1 MFKKEIILGILCLFA
16 ACHSND
22 EIIEEQES
30 PKNEQQEPKARVDI
44 ILSHEEQAMSES
56 TNDFAF
62 QLFKQVCVSEI
73 EKQIYSYHLS
83 VYLFVFLCQQM
94 EQMETRL
101 LK

>member
-62 QLFKQVCVSEI
+62 QLFKQVCVSENRYFSNFSI
-73 EKQIYSYHLS
+73 SNIILS
-83 VYLFVFLCQQM
+83 FLAI
-94 EQMETRL
+94 RL
-101 LK
+101 V